1 MRFCQI
7 RAVVTTGGEWHVFP
21 FHALCSY
28 HGGRS
33 LLRLKKIEFR
43 LRHWCF
49 YLLWIYKIWLR
60 YVPSPSDQ
68 IFLPCS
74 ICPPLKSA
82 SNQIRSVWR
91 TLYGPFNTHSLPS
104 IRLTLA
110 SVHVGGFYFIPF
122 HQKFLFWD
130 VGLRW
135 IVEFHQF
142 WEDLGFYSWL
152 HHITAPSRCNWQDG
166 PTWWYRTYLEMIL
179 LKSLCCFKPL
189 QTMLQTVF
197 RASLANK
204 WIFLAKIR
212 QRDCYFIYNQ
222 CLDWASRKFSR
233 ALLSHYCC
241 GLKLYTIYRFYS
253 YRPRQHWVST
263 REFSGQRG
271 LHYVESRSLNS
282 EKRLKFTLTQTSL
295 FSWYALYSSTNHP
308 RHHQS
313 EHLINYHQAWFRH
326 HHPPFSFLRR
336 AFISRWI

>member
-142 WEDLGFYSWL
+142 FGGFGVFIRGFITLQL
-152 HHITAPSRCNWQDG
+152 HHDATGRMVRHDDTERTLKWSFSNLSVVLNLCRRCCKQFFVPVW
-166 PTWWYRTYLEMIL
+166 
-179 LKSLCCFKPL
+179 
-189 QTMLQTVF
+189 
-197 RASLANK
+197 
-204 WIFLAKIR
+204 
-212 QRDCYFIYNQ
+212 
-222 CLDWASRKFSR
+222 
-233 ALLSHYCC
+233 
-241 GLKLYTIYRFYS
+241 
-253 YRPRQHWVST
+253 
-263 REFSGQRG
+263 
-271 LHYVESRSLNS
+271 
-282 EKRLKFTLTQTSL
+282 
-295 FSWYALYSSTNHP
+295 
-308 RHHQS
+308 
-313 EHLINYHQAWFRH
+313 LINGF
-326 HHPPFSFLRR
+326 FLPKSDREIV
-336 AFISRWI
+336 ISSIISVSIERPESTLPLRFEIIHYI

>member
-33 LLRLKKIEFR
+33 LLRLKKIEFS

-49 YLLWIYKIWLR
+49 YLLWIYKIWLK

-74 ICPPLKSA
+74 ICPPLKCA

-142 WEDLGFYSWL
+142 FGGFGFL
-152 HHITAPSRCNWQDG
+152 
-166 PTWWYRTYLEMIL
+166 
-179 LKSLCCFKPL
+179 F
-189 QTMLQTVF
+189 V
-197 RASLANK
+197 AS
-204 WIFLAKIR
+204 
-212 QRDCYFIYNQ
+212 
-222 CLDWASRKFSR
+222 
-233 ALLSHYCC
+233 SHYSSIMMRLA
-241 GLKLYTIYRFYS
+241 GWSDMMIPNVPWNDPS
-253 YRPRQHWVST
+253 QI
-263 REFSGQRG
+263 
-271 LHYVESRSLNS
+271 SL
-282 EKRLKFTLTQTSL
+282 L
-295 FSWYALYSSTNHP
+295 F
-308 RHHQS
+308 
-313 EHLINYHQAWFRH
+313 
-326 HHPPFSFLRR
+326 
-336 AFISRWI
+336 